1 MAEKATV
8 ARPYARAAFE
18 HVRDGGGAFAA
29 WSALLDA
36 GAAVAAAPGA
46 LELFGNPH
54 VAAAELVELV
64 ASVAAESGATVGADG
79 RNFLAVLAHNRRLA
93 FLPAIA
99 AQFRALRA
107 AAENTLDV
115 EVTSAMKLNSGQ
127 REQLQRALET
137 RFARQVRIA
146 ETLDPALIGGAIV
159 RADDLVI
166 DGSLRGR
173 LARLEQQISQ
183 P

>member
-1 MAEKATV
+1 MAEQATV

-18 HVRDGGGAFAA
+18 HARDGGGGFAA

-36 GAAVAAAPGA
+36 GAAVAASAGA
-46 LELFGNPH
+46 DELFGNPR
-54 VAAAELVELV
+54 VAAAELVELIAGV
-64 ASVAAESGATVGADG
+64 ATDAGATVGADG
-79 RNFLAVLAHNRRLA
+79 RNFLAVVAHNHRLP
-93 FLPAIA
+93 FLPQIA

-107 AAENTLDV
+107 EAENTLEV
-115 EVTSAMKLNSGQ
+115 EVTTAMALTAEQ
-127 REQLQRALET
+127 RTRLQGALAQ
-137 RFARQVRIA
+137 RFARRVQIVEA
-146 ETLDPALIGGAIV
+146 VDPALIGGAIV

-173 LARLEQQISQ
+173 LTRLEQQISR